1 MKRRLAKL
9 WDILVMTAFFAVI
22 TVSIGAIIAPLLG
35 PDPVA
40 ELVGE
45 WQYWIE
51 PGDTLSELAV
61 KHYPG
66 RDWREVVW
74 EIEQLNPGINS
85 GLLQIGQKVI
95 MPEVE

>member
-1 MKRRLAKL
+1 MRLRKFFDVL
-9 WDILVMTAFFAVI
+9 TMLTFFAVI
-22 TVSIGAIIAPLLG
+22 IVSIGMIIAPLFG

-45 WQYWIE
+45 WQYWVG
-51 PGDTLSELAV
+51 PGDTLSGLAV